1 MPYNTTPLKQYKAW
15 GTIPEVSAWDLD
27 NDGDM
32 DIVYSRAGKSYKG
45 TAIQIIENLGNK
57 KFKDHG
63 IFPVDDYSNRN
74 GFISSILFNDLDS
87 DGDYDLYL
95 ASGVPWTDGAV
106 VINNGNFDF
115 SMITPMDVPSP
126 KSLGLYEMLDDSS
139 IVIPKKVLEE
149 LAAEAAAIVKRKR
162 EAAAANLKR
171 IAEKAAKAT
180 ENDTE
185 QSIEDEIAAF
195 EAELA
200 AELGE

>member
-1 MPYNTTPLKQYKAW
+1 MPYNTTPLKQHKAW
-15 GTIPEVSAWDLD
+15 GGIPEVSAWDLD

-32 DIVYSRAGKSYKG
+32 DIVYSRTGKGFKN

-74 GFISSILFNDLDS
+74 GFIYSILFNDLDS

-139 IVIPKKVLEE
+139 IVIPKKALEE
-149 LAAEAAAIVKRKR
+149 LAAEAADAIAKRK
-162 EAAAANLKR
+162 AVVA
-171 IAEKAAKAT
+171 AAKAKRLA
-180 ENDTE
+180 EE
-185 QSIEDEIAAF
+185 SAKA
-195 EAELA
+195 AELA
-200 AELGE
+200 EENKSRDRKSVV